1 MHPILADHAVYYE
14 NVSDLPC
21 IEIDF
26 VEDLENARDL
36 VKSDLFK
43 K

>member
-1 MHPILADHAVYYE
+1 
-14 NVSDLPC
+14 VSDLPC

-26 VEDLENARDL
+26 VEDLENAKDL